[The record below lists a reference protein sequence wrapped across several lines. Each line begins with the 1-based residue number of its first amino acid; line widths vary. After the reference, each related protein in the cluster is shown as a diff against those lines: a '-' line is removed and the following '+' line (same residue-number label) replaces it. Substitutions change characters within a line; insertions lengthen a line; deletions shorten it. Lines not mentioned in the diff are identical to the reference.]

1 MRPLNK
7 EQRHRKAATVEDS
20 IYDAIR
26 HADAGTNLL
35 TATRAHRDEQE
46 PNWEEIC
53 KHLEYAEQ
61 QLAAATVIVQAALK
75 DAKALRD
82 W

>member
-35 TATRAHRDEQE
+35 TDLHYRDEQE

-75 DAKALRD
+75 DAKSLRD

>member
-7 EQRHRKAATVEDS
+7 EQRRRKAVTVEDS
-20 IYDAIR
+20 TYDAIR
-26 HADAGTNLL
+26 HADAATNLL
-35 TATRAHRDEQE
+35 TDLHYRDEQE
-46 PNWEEIC
+46 PNWGEIC
-53 KHLEYAEQ
+53 KHLGYAEQ
-61 QLAAATVIVQAALK
+61 QLAAAVVIVQAALK

>member
-1 MRPLNK
+1 MRPLNE

-26 HADAGTNLL
+26 HADSATNLL
-35 TATRAHRDEQE
+35 DLLYSDERK
-46 PNWEEIC
+46 PSWGEIC

-75 DAKALRD
+75 AAKSLRD
-82 W
+82 R

>member
-1 MRPLNK
+1 MQPLNK

-35 TATRAHRDEQE
+35 TDLHYSGEQE

-53 KHLEYAEQ
+53 KRLEYVEQ
-61 QLAAATVIVQAALK
+61 YLASAAVMVQE
-75 DAKALRD
+75 ALRESKSLRD
-82 W
+82 R